1 MQKEVKFGNINRP
14 QDYFT
19 GTIKFNEKEVSNIT
33 GTYMG
38 YMEFDGI
45 RYWDARDFQSFPVI
59 ESKNCLPSDSRFRPD
74 LRTLALGDVPNAQK
88 RKEEMEIAQRKDAKL
103 RAEAAKQIGRAHV

>member
-1 MQKEVKFGNINRP
+1 MPQEVKFGNINRP

-19 GTIKFNEKEVSNIT
+19 GTIKFNEKVVSNIT

-59 ESKNCLPSDSRFRPD
+59 ESKNYLPSESRF
-74 LRTLALGDVPNAQK
+74 
-88 RKEEMEIAQRKDAKL
+88 
-103 RAEAAKQIGRAHV
+103 